1 VYEVP
6 ENRLGIKASFRVARF
21 SAETVSVA
29 EHTEH
34 LPETSVV
41 DVRPHGDGER
51 GAPHV
56 ASLPRRR
63 YLLAKDG
70 HVFELKA
77 DVTHIGRGL
86 SNDVRL
92 DDHTV
97 SARHAIIVA
106 RTVGLRIMDDRSTN
120 GTIVNGRRVDAAE
133 LHDGDVVV
141 LGRVVLTYRDLRAA

>member
-1 VYEVP
+1 M
-6 ENRLGIKASFRVARF
+6 
-21 SAETVSVA
+21 SVV

-34 LPETSVV
+34 QLKTSAI
-41 DVRPHGDGER
+41 DVRPQADDER
-51 GAPHV
+51 APPV
-56 ASLPRRR
+56 ESLPRGR
-63 YLLAKDG
+63 YLLANG
-70 HVFELKA
+70 SRAFELKT

-106 RTVGLRIMDDRSTN
+106 RAAGLRIMDDRSTN
-120 GTIVNGRRVDAAE
+120 GTIVNGRRVDMAD
-133 LHDGDVVV
+133 LHDGDVLL

>member
-1 VYEVP
+1 M
-6 ENRLGIKASFRVARF
+6 
-21 SAETVSVA
+21 A

-34 LPETSVV
+34 LPETSAVE
-41 DVRPHGDGER
+41 VRPHGDDEH
-51 GAPHV
+51 GAAQV
-56 ASLPRRR
+56 QSLPRRR

-70 HVFELKA
+70 HAFELNA
-77 DVTHIGRGL
+77 DVTHVGRGL

-106 RTVGLRIMDDRSTN
+106 RTTGLRIMDDRSTN
-120 GTIVNGRRVDAAE
+120 GTIVNGRRVEGAE